1 MDGTL
6 GDILWQDVDNFVDR
20 DNPVTAAAATVTAA
34 AVATTG
40 AVQLLLLHL
49 SVWNPSVLHLLLL
62 FLMIYLRP
70 HHCRR

>member
-20 DNPVTAAAATVTAA
+20 DNPVTAAAGTVTAA
-34 AVATTG
+34 AAATTA

-49 SVWNPSVLHLLLL
+49 SVWNP
-62 FLMIYLRP
+62 
-70 HHCRR
+70 